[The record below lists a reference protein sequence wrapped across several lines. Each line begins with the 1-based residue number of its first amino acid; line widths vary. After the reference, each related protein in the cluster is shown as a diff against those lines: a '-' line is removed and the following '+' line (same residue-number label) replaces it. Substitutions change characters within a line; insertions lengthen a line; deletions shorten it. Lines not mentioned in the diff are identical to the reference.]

1 MSGPVVIE
9 ARGLEKTFRIPS
21 HRIDSLKE
29 RALHPFRRMEYRQF
43 RALEGI
49 DLDVQRGEF
58 FGILGRNGSGK
69 STLLK
74 VLASIYR
81 ADAGRIRMAGR
92 VAPFIELGVGFNPD
106 LSARENVVLNGV
118 MMGLSRREAARR
130 LDAVLDFAELREFV
144 DLKLKNY
151 SSGMQVRLAFA
162 VMIQSDSDILLID
175 EVLAVGDAAFQRKCT
190 NVFDEMR
197 GSPRTIVLVTHD
209 MGVVQRYCQRALLLE
224 EGRQFYLGDPETAG
238 REYLRINFERLRES
252 GADLEEVG
260 FPDLH
265 ARLVEASIHGEK
277 GDPISVLGEGDPI
290 RLSATLEAR
299 RELVHPRFRV
309 LCVTEDGSTVFEL
322 ERPLDSGAEADRLQN
337 GEQARI
343 SGRIDNPLKP
353 GRYMLKCVVARA
365 REAGD
370 LALQV
375 VDLTGFE
382 VRGTPG
388 TANPIV
394 SVDAELEVRP
404 EEGR

>member
-1 MSGPVVIE
+1 MTEPTVIE
-9 ARGLEKTFRIPS
+9 ARALEKTFRIPA

-29 RALHPFRRMEYRQF
+29 RALHPFRRLEYRQL
-43 RALEGI
+43 RALRGI
-49 DLDVQRGEF
+49 DLDVRRGEF

-81 ADAGRIRMAGR
+81 TDAGSIRMAGR

-118 MMGLSRREAARR
+118 MMGLSRREAASR

-162 VMIQSDSDILLID
+162 VMVQSDSDILLID

-197 GSPRTIVLVTHD
+197 GGPRTVVLVTHD

-224 EGRQFYLGDPETAG
+224 EGSEVYLGDPEAAG
-238 REYLRINFERLRES
+238 REYLRINFERLKES
-252 GADLEEVG
+252 ERAEIG

-265 ARLVEASIHGEK
+265 ARLVEALIQGEN
-277 GDPISVLGEGDPI
+277 DDRTSVIREGDPI
-290 RLSATLEAR
+290 RLNATIEAR
-299 RELVHPRFRV
+299 RELRDPRFRV
-309 LCVTEDGSTVFEL
+309 LCVTEGGATVFEV
-322 ERPLDSGAEADRLQN
+322 ERPLDGASGNRLAT

-343 SGRIDNPLKP
+343 AGKIDNPLKP
-353 GRYMLKCVVARA
+353 GRYMLKCVVART
-365 REAGD
+365 RSSGD
-370 LALQV
+370 QALQV

-394 SVDAELEVRP
+394 SVEADLEVKP
-404 EEGR
+404 EESR

>member
-1 MSGPVVIE
+1 MNEPTVIE
-9 ARGLEKTFRIPS
+9 GRALEKSFRIPS

-29 RALHPFRRMEYRQF
+29 RVLHPFRRVEYRDL

-49 DLDVQRGEF
+49 DLDIRRGEF

-106 LSARENVVLNGV
+106 LTARENVVLNGV
-118 MMGLSRREAARR
+118 MMGLSRREAVRR
-130 LDAVLDFAELREFV
+130 LDAVLEFAELREFA

-175 EVLAVGDAAFQRKCT
+175 EVLAVGDAGFQRKCM

-197 GSPRTIVLVTHD
+197 GSPRTVVLVTHD
-209 MGVVQRYCQRALLLE
+209 MGVVQRYCERALLLE
-224 EGRQFYLGDPETAG
+224 EGHQLYLGDPETAG
-238 REYLRINFERLRES
+238 REYLRINFERLKRSERE
-252 GADLEEVG
+252 EIG

-265 ARLVEASIHGEK
+265 ARLVEASIQGEN
-277 GDPISVLGEGDPI
+277 GNPVSVLTEGDPI
-290 RLSATLEAR
+290 RLTATIEAR
-299 RELVHPRFRV
+299 RELLDPRFRL

-322 ERPLDSGAEADRLQN
+322 ERPLDAGPGSTERLAG
-337 GEQARI
+337 GEHARI
-343 SGRIDNPLKP
+343 SGRIENPLKP
-353 GRYMLKCVVARA
+353 GRYILKCVVTRT

-375 VDLTGFE
+375 VDLAGFE

-394 SVDAELEVRP
+394 SVDAELDVRS
-404 EEGR
+404 EKRR